1 MSLSWPWALLALG
14 VVPLLLAVRWWLNR
28 RRKRTAITVSSV
40 ALIRAAL
47 PGRTAWRRRIPVYL
61 FLAGLLALAGAVARP
76 QASIAVPSN
85 DTTILLAIDVS
96 GSMCNTDI
104 APNRLAVATD
114 AARGFVETQE
124 GETKIGLVAF
134 SGIAGLLV
142 APTTDKQSLLDAIDT
157 LKTAR
162 GTAIGQAIL
171 TSVDAIAE
179 INPDVAATGVDLGDI
194 APSPQPQD
202 YEPDTIVVLT
212 DGSNT
217 TGVDPITAAQ
227 EAAAR
232 RLRVYTIGFGT
243 TDPQQLVCTADQ
255 VSGAGPFGG
264 NGFGGGG
271 NGSGSGFGGGGFGA
285 GRGGAR
291 EIDEEALTQVADLT
305 GGRYFKAEDAEQLTD
320 VLADLPREFGLTKQN
335 VEISV
340 WFMLVGFL
348 LVTSGAG
355 LSLWWNR
362 GPSRVRATPTLVQ
375 ATPTVVRATP
385 TRPHP
390 SRPAPPGD

>member
-1 MSLSWPWALLALG
+1 MSLSWPWALLALL
-14 VVPLLLAVRWWLNR
+14 VVPLLLAARWWLNR
-28 RRKRTAITVSSV
+28 KRKRTAVTVSSV

-61 FLAGLLALAGAVARP
+61 FLAGLLSLAAAVTRP

-104 APNRLAVATD
+104 APNRLAVAVD
-114 AARGFVETQE
+114 AAREFVESQE

-142 APTTDKQSLLDAIDT
+142 PPTTDKAPLLEAIEG

-171 TSVDAIAE
+171 TSIDAIAE
-179 INPDVAATGVDLGDI
+179 SNPDVAATGVDLGDPVPG
-194 APSPQPQD
+194 AVTD
-202 YEPDTIVVLT
+202 YEADTIVVLT

-217 TGVDPITAAQ
+217 TGVDPITAAEQ
-227 EAAAR
+227 AAAR

-243 TDPQQLVCTADQ
+243 TTPGQMVCTADQ
-255 VSGAGPFGG
+255 VSGDSLSGG
-264 NGFGGGG
+264 R
-271 NGSGSGFGGGGFGA
+271 GFGGGGFG
-285 GRGGAR
+285 GGGNRGGGNR
-291 EIDEEALTQVADLT
+291 EIDEEALTEVADMT

-320 VLADLPREFGLTKQN
+320 VLGDLPSEFGLVKQD
-335 VEISV
+335 VEV
-340 WFMLVGFL
+340 TFWFVLVGAL
-348 LVTSGAG
+348 LAFSGVG

-362 GPSRVRATPTLVQ
+362 GPAVPRRAI
-375 ATPTVVRATP
+375 
-385 TRPHP
+385 P
-390 SRPAPPGD
+390 S

>member
-1 MSLSWPWALLALG
+1 MSLSWPWALAAVLA
-14 VVPLLLAVRWWLNR
+14 VPLLLLARWWFNR

-61 FLAGLLALAGAVARP
+61 FLAGLIALAGGIARP
-76 QASIAVPSN
+76 QASVAVPSN

-104 APNRLAVATD
+104 APNRLAVAVD
-114 AARGFVETQE
+114 AARGFVEAQE
-124 GETKIGLVAF
+124 GDTKIGLVAF

-142 APTTDKQSLLDAIDT
+142 PPTTDKDPLLEAIDS

-171 TSVDAIAE
+171 TAIDAIAE
-179 INPDVAATGVDLGDI
+179 INPDVAATGVELNGTVPDG
-194 APSPQPQD
+194 ATVD

-217 TGVDPITAAQ
+217 TGVDPVTAAGQ
-227 EAAAR
+227 AAAR

-243 TDPQQLVCTADQ
+243 TEPQQMVCTADQ
-255 VSGAGPFGG
+255 VSGDSA
-264 NGFGGGG
+264 FGGG
-271 NGSGSGFGGGGFGA
+271 GFGGGGFGGGGS
-285 GRGGAR
+285 GRGGGNR
-291 EIDEEALTQVADLT
+291 EIDEEALTEVADLT
-305 GGRYFKAEDAEQLTD
+305 GGRYFKAQDAEQLTD
-320 VLADLPREFGLTKQN
+320 VLGDLPREFGLTRQN

-340 WFMLVGFL
+340 WFLLLGTL
-348 LVTSGAG
+348 LVSAAVG

-362 GPSRVRATPTLVQ
+362 GPAIRR
-375 ATPTVVRATP
+375 
-385 TRPHP
+385 
-390 SRPAPPGD
+390 G

>member
-1 MSLSWPWALLALG
+1 MSLSWPWALAAVLA
-14 VVPLLLAVRWWLNR
+14 VPLLLLARWWFNR
-28 RRKRTAITVSSV
+28 RRKRTAVTVSSI

-61 FLAGLLALAGAVARP
+61 FLIGLVALAGGIARP
-76 QASIAVPSN
+76 QASVAVPSN

-104 APNRLAVATD
+104 APNRLAVAVD
-114 AARGFVETQE
+114 AAREFVEAQE
-124 GETKIGLVAF
+124 GDTKIGLVAF

-142 APTTDKQSLLDAIDT
+142 PPTTDKDPLLEAIEN

-171 TSVDAIAE
+171 TSIDAIAE
-179 INPDVAATGVDLGDI
+179 INPDVAATGVELDGTIPDGT
-194 APSPQPQD
+194 AAD

-217 TGVDPITAAQ
+217 TGVDPVTAAEQ
-227 EAAAR
+227 AAAR

-243 TDPQQLVCTADQ
+243 TNPQQMVCTAEQ
-255 VSGAGPFGG
+255 VSGDSAFTGG
-264 NGFGGGG
+264 
-271 NGSGSGFGGGGFGA
+271 GFGGGGFGGGGG
-285 GRGGAR
+285 GRGGGNR
-291 EIDEEALTQVADLT
+291 EIDEDALTEVADLT

-320 VLADLPREFGLTKQN
+320 VLGDLPREFGLTKQN
-335 VEISV
+335 VEVSV
-340 WFMLVGFL
+340 WFLLLGTL
-348 LVTSGAG
+348 LVSAAVG

-362 GPSRVRATPTLVQ
+362 GPAIR
-375 ATPTVVRATP
+375 
-385 TRPHP
+385 RPQNQV
-390 SRPAPPGD
+390 

>member
-1 MSLSWPWALLALG
+1 MSLSWPWALAAVLA
-14 VVPLLLAVRWWLNR
+14 VPLLLLARWWFNR

-61 FLAGLLALAGAVARP
+61 FLAGLLALAGGIARP
-76 QASIAVPSN
+76 QASVAVPSN

-104 APNRLAVATD
+104 APNRLAVAVD
-114 AARGFVETQE
+114 AAREFVEAQE
-124 GETKIGLVAF
+124 GDTRIGLVAF

-142 APTTDKQSLLDAIDT
+142 PPTADKDPLLDAIEN

-171 TSVDAIAE
+171 TSIDAIAE
-179 INPDVAATGVDLGDI
+179 INPEVAGTGVELDGTVPDG
-194 APSPQPQD
+194 ATVD

-217 TGVDPITAAQ
+217 TGVDPVTAAEQ
-227 EAAAR
+227 AAAR

-243 TDPQQLVCTADQ
+243 TSPQQMVCTAEQ
-255 VSGAGPFGG
+255 VSGDSAFAGG
-264 NGFGGGG
+264 
-271 NGSGSGFGGGGFGA
+271 GFGGGGFGGGG
-285 GRGGAR
+285 GRGGGGNR

-305 GGRYFKAEDAEQLTD
+305 GGRYFKAQDAEQLTD
-320 VLADLPREFGLTKQN
+320 VLGDLPREFGLTKQD
-335 VEISV
+335 VEVSV
-340 WFMLVGFL
+340 WFLLLGTL
-348 LVTSGAG
+348 LVSAAVG

-362 GPSRVRATPTLVQ
+362 GPAIRRS
-375 ATPTVVRATP
+375 
-385 TRPHP
+385 
-390 SRPAPPGD
+390 

>member
-1 MSLSWPWALLALG
+1 MSLSWPWALLALL

-28 RRKRTAITVSSV
+28 RRKRSAITVSSV
-40 ALIRAAL
+40 ALIRAAV

-76 QASIAVPSN
+76 QASVAVPAN
-85 DTTILLAIDVS
+85 NTTILLAIDVS

-104 APNRLAVATD
+104 APNRLAVAVD
-114 AARGFVETQE
+114 AARGFIEEQE
-124 GETKIGLVAF
+124 GDTRIGLVAF

-142 APTTDKQSLLDAIDT
+142 APTTDKQPLLDAIDT

-171 TSVDAIAE
+171 ASVDAISE
-179 INPDVAATGVDLGDI
+179 INPDVAATGVDLGDT
-194 APSPQPQD
+194 APAGPGTD
-202 YEPDTIVVLT
+202 YEADTIVVLT

-217 TGVDPITAAQ
+217 TGVDPVTAAE

-243 TDPQQLVCTADQ
+243 TEPQQLVCTADQ
-255 VSGAGPFGG
+255 VTGDSPFGG
-264 NGFGGGG
+264 RQFNGGSNGGGF
-271 NGSGSGFGGGGFGA
+271 NGGGFG
-285 GRGGAR
+285 GRGAR

-320 VLADLPREFGLTKQN
+320 VLADLPSEFGLTKQN

-340 WFMLVGFL
+340 WFL
-348 LVTSGAG
+348 LAGLLLTASGAG

-362 GPSRVRATPTLVQ
+362 GPAPR
-375 ATPTVVRATP
+375 
-385 TRPHP
+385 RP
-390 SRPAPPGD
+390 

>member
-1 MSLSWPWALLALG
+1 MSLSWPWALLALL
-14 VVPLLLAVRWWLNR
+14 VVPLLLLARWLLNR

-47 PGRTAWRRRIPVYL
+47 PGRTAWRRRVPIFL
-61 FLAGLLALAGAVARP
+61 FLAGLVALAGAMTRP

-85 DTTILLAIDVS
+85 NTTILLAIDVS

-114 AARGFVETQE
+114 AAREFIESQE

-142 APTTDKQSLLDAIDT
+142 PPTTEKQPLLDAIAN

-179 INPDVAATGVDLGDI
+179 TNPDVAATGVDLGDTPP
-194 APSPQPQD
+194 AAGD
-202 YEPDTIVVLT
+202 YEADTIVVLT

-217 TGVDPITAAQ
+217 TGVDPVTAAE

-243 TDPQQLVCTADQ
+243 TSPQQLVCTADQ
-255 VSGAGPFGG
+255 VSGDSPFGR
-264 NGFGGGG
+264 NGGG
-271 NGSGSGFGGGGFGA
+271 GFGGGGFG
-285 GRGGAR
+285 GGGNRGGSR

-305 GGRYFKAEDAEQLTD
+305 GGSYFKAEDAEQLTD
-320 VLADLPREFGLTKQN
+320 VLSDLPSEFGLVKQD
-335 VEISV
+335 VEISS
-340 WFMLVGFL
+340 WFL
-348 LVTSGAG
+348 LTGALLITAG
-355 LSLWWNR
+355 VSLSLWWNR
-362 GPSRVRATPTLVQ
+362 GPAFSRTSHTSTTAPRSPRA
-375 ATPTVVRATP
+375 R
-385 TRPHP
+385 
-390 SRPAPPGD
+390 GD